1 VRNISAWA
9 IKHPI
14 FPIVLFMVLTFIG
27 IVSFI
32 KLPIQLNPD
41 IPFPMVQVTV
51 SQPGAAPTELET
63 QILQKVEGAVAN
75 IGNVHNITSRATEGA
90 AMLFIQFEIGTPID
104 RAVTDVRDAVA
115 RVRGDLPEGI
125 QEPIVQRIDVEG
137 SAIAYYAVSATTM
150 SEEQLSWFVDH
161 TVSKRLLTLKGVA
174 QVSRGGGVTR
184 EVRVDLDPAR
194 LQALGITAVQVN
206 QQLRT
211 LNLDAAGGRAQIA
224 GGEQSIR
231 ILGGAHSSHDLGATQ
246 IQLGGGR
253 TARLD
258 EIASVYDGVDEIRSI
273 SRLNGRPATTF
284 GVYRS
289 HGNSDV
295 DVYDRVTKEVDAI
308 MAENPGVSA
317 KIVFTTVTNTKASYD
332 SAVHALIEGSLL
344 AVLVVWLFLREAR
357 STAIS
362 ALAIPLS
369 AIPTFGFMLWMD
381 FTLNTISLLAL
392 SLVAG
397 VLVDDAIVEIEN
409 IVRHIRM
416 GKTPYQAA
424 LDAADEIGLAVV
436 ATSATIIAVFLPV
449 SFMGGM
455 SGQYFKQFGLTVA
468 AAVFFSLLVA
478 RLITPVIAAFT
489 LKPEGEQKHLDGPV
503 MAWYLRA
510 LRYCVDH
517 RGRTFAGF
525 ALFFMA
531 SIAGLFFIQ
540 KNAFPSE
547 DSGTSQITVE
557 LAPGVRIEDTARVTR
572 RAAEIV
578 AAHPEVADVL
588 ESVGGGDDNDVRN
601 GQLFVALKPK
611 AERKIDQ
618 KTWQDQVQAEL
629 NQIPDARVAFANQ
642 QGWSGRDVTFY
653 LTGDDPEV
661 LERAG
666 RQVLDGMRAMKE
678 LRSPRINGDMPK
690 PEIQIKPRLDVAA
703 ELGVTVQSISQ
714 TVRIATLGD
723 IPQNGAKFSLSDR
736 QIPIRVGLKE
746 SSRQDLA
753 TIENLPVPTLTGGS
767 VPLKA
772 VAEIRFGQGPVA
784 VRRYNQSRRL
794 MIDADLAPKA
804 TSGDAELKIAALP
817 AMQHLPAG
825 VHKVNTGNLE
835 FMAEL
840 MQNFL
845 LAMAAGILMVFA
857 VLVLL
862 FARVFQPLTIL
873 SALPLSLGGALLA
886 LVLCGMPFSL
896 PVVIGT
902 LMLMGIVA
910 KNSILLVDFAIE
922 ERKAGKS
929 RMDALIGAGHKR
941 AQPIVMTS
949 VAMIAGM
956 LPAALGLGEGAEFRA
971 PMAVAVIGGI
981 ISSTFL
987 TLVVVPAMYTLMDDF
1002 EKWLAPRFARFVTH
1016 HHDV

>member
-14 FPIVLFMVLTFIG
+14 FPVVLFMVLTFVG
-27 IVSFI
+27 LASFI

-41 IPFPMVQVTV
+41 ISFPMVTVMV
-51 SQPGAAPTELET
+51 SQPGAAPTEMET

-75 IGNVHNITSRATEGA
+75 IGNVRNITSRATEGS
-90 AMLFIQFEIGTPID
+90 AMLFISFEIGTPID
-104 RAVTDVRDAVA
+104 RAVSDVRDAVA

-125 QEPIVQRIDVEG
+125 QEPVVQRIDAEG
-137 SAIAYYAVSATTM
+137 NAIAYYAVSATSMT
-150 SEEQLSWFVDH
+150 EEQLSWFVDH

-174 QVSRGGGVTR
+174 QVSRGGGVSR
-184 EVRVDLDPAR
+184 EVRVDLDPSR
-194 LQALGITAVQVN
+194 LQALGITAAQVN
-206 QQLRT
+206 QQLRS
-211 LNLDAAGGRAQIA
+211 LNIDAAGGRAQIS

-231 ILGGAHSSHDLGATQ
+231 VLGGAHTSADLGATQ
-246 IQLGGGR
+246 IQVGGAR

-258 EIASVYDGVDEIRSI
+258 EIAHVYDGVGEIRTI

-289 HGNSDV
+289 RGNSDV
-295 DVYDRVTKEVDAI
+295 DVFKRISKEVDS
-308 MAENPGVSA
+308 MLKDNPGVSA
-317 KIVFTTVTNTKASYD
+317 KIVFTTVENTQSSYD
-332 SAVHALIEGSLL
+332 SAIEALIEGSLL
-344 AVLVVWLFLREAR
+344 AVLVVWLFLRESR

-369 AIPTFGFMLWMD
+369 AIPTFAFMQWMD
-381 FTLNTISLLAL
+381 FTLNNISLLAL

-478 RLITPVIAAFT
+478 RLITPVIAAFM
-489 LKPEGEQKHLDGPV
+489 LKPEKAQSHLDGPV

-510 LRYCVDH
+510 LRYCVEH
-517 RGRTFAGF
+517 RRRTFAGF
-525 ALFFMA
+525 AVFFLA
-531 SIAGLFFIQ
+531 SVAGLFFIP

-557 LAPGVRIEDTARVTR
+557 LAPGVRIEDTARVTKQ
-572 RAAEIV
+572 AADIV
-578 AAHPEVADVL
+578 ASHSEVSDVL
-588 ESVGGGDDNDVRN
+588 EMVGGGDDNDVRN
-601 GQLFVALKPK
+601 AQLFVALKPR
-611 AERKIDQ
+611 AQRKLDQ
-618 KTWQDQVQAEL
+618 KTWQDQVQTEL
-629 NQIPDARVAFANQ
+629 SQIPDARVSFANQ
-642 QGWSGRDVTFY
+642 QGWTGRDVTFY
-653 LTGDDPEV
+653 LTGDDPEA
-661 LERAG
+661 LEQAG
-666 RQVLDGMRAMKE
+666 RAVLAGMRGIKE
-678 LRSPRINGDMPK
+678 LRGARINGDMPK
-690 PEIQIKPRLDVAA
+690 PEIQIKPRLDLAA

-736 QIPIRVGLKE
+736 QVPIRVGLKE
-746 SSRQDLA
+746 SAREDLS
-753 TIENLPVPTLTGGS
+753 TIENLPVPTLSGGS
-767 VPLKA
+767 VPLKS
-772 VAEIRFGQGPVA
+772 VAEVKFGQGPVA

-794 MIDADLAPKA
+794 MIDADLTPGS
-804 TSGDAELKIAALP
+804 TSGDAEKKIAALP
-817 AMQHLPAG
+817 AMKNLPSG
-825 VHKVNTGNLE
+825 VRKVDTGNLE

-840 MQNFL
+840 MQNFA

-862 FARVFQPLTIL
+862 FARVFQPMTIL

-886 LVLCGMPFSL
+886 LSICGMPFSL

-910 KNSILLVDFAIE
+910 KNSILLVDFTIE
-922 ERKAGKS
+922 ELKTGKS
-929 RMDALIGAGHKR
+929 RMDALIEAGHKR

-956 LPAALGLGEGAEFRA
+956 LPSALGFSEGSEFRA

-987 TLVVVPAMYTLMDDF
+987 TLVVVPAMYTLVDDF
-1002 EKWLAPRFARFVTH
+1002 EGWIGPKFGRYLTPHETA
-1016 HHDV
+1016 